1 MQKLLII
8 GYTWPE
14 PKTTGAGV
22 RMLQLIHFFIK
33 NEFEI
38 TFVSAAEKSIYS
50 EDLSALGITENY
62 IQLNNSSFDDFVK
75 NINPDVVVFDRFYT
89 EEQFGWRVSEVCP
102 MALRILDTE
111 DLHFLR
117 MARQTSLTSK
127 NELQLLESDI
137 AKRELASIFRSDI
150 SLIISEVEMEILK
163 NEFKVDASLLHYL
176 PFLINQN
183 TSIKIEVPTYEER
196 KHFIFIGNYKHQ
208 PNADA
213 VLELKNKIW
222 PLISKQL
229 PEAELH
235 CYGAYASQQIK
246 ELHNPKERFFI
257 LGWVEDVETAVK
269 SAKVMLAP
277 IRFGAGLKR
286 KLFEAMQF
294 GTPSVTTKTGSEG
307 ITAGALWNGFLEEDS
322 LEFARKGIQLY
333 TDKKCWE
340 ESRDNGFELLNKRF
354 KNATYESEFRKKLT
368 STLKNLKT
376 HRVHNFTGMLLM
388 HNTMQSSKYMSK
400 WIEEKNKPKN

>member
-33 NEFEI
+33 NRFEI
-38 TFVSAAEKSIYS
+38 TFVSAAEKSTYS

-75 NINPDVVVFDRFYT
+75 DLHPDLVVFDRFYT
-89 EEQFGWRVSEVCP
+89 EEQFGWRVAGVCP

-117 MARQTSLTSK
+117 KARQTSLTLK
-127 NELQLLESDI
+127 NEIHLLESDI
-137 AKRELASIFRSDI
+137 AKRELASIYRSDI

-163 NEFKVDASLLHYL
+163 KEFKVDASLLHYL
-176 PFLINQN
+176 PFLIDQN
-183 TSIKIEVPTYEER
+183 TSLGEKVPTYEER
-196 KHFIFIGNYKHQ
+196 KHFIFIGNNKHQ

-213 VLELKNKIW
+213 VIELKNKIW

-257 LGWVEDVETAVK
+257 SGWVEDVERVVK

-286 KLFEAMQF
+286 KLIEAMQF

-307 ITAGALWNGFLEEDS
+307 IMDGTLWNGFLEEDS
-322 LEFARKGIQLY
+322 LEFASRAVQLY
-333 TDKKCWE
+333 TEKKCWK
-340 ESRDNGFELLNKRF
+340 ESQNNGFELLNKRF
-354 KNATYESEFRKKLT
+354 NSVLYESEFLKKLIIT
-368 STLKNLKT
+368 QKNLKT
-376 HRVHNFTGMLLM
+376 HRVQNFTGLLLM
-388 HNTMQSSKYMSK
+388 HNTMQSTKYMSK
-400 WIEEKNKPKN
+400 WIAEKNKLKN

>member
-183 TSIKIEVPTYEER
+183 TSIKIEVPDYEER

-257 LGWVEDVETAVK
+257 SGWVEDIETALK

-286 KLFEAMQF
+286 KFFEAMQF

-307 ITAGALWNGFLEEDS
+307 ITAGTLWNGFLEEDS
-322 LEFARKGIQLY
+322 LEFAKKAVQLY

-354 KNATYESEFRKKLT
+354 MNATYESEFRKKLT

-376 HRVHNFTGMLLM
+376 HRVQNFTGMLLM

>member
-257 LGWVEDVETAVK
+257 SGWVEDVETAVK

>member
-137 AKRELASIFRSDI
+137 AKRELTSIFRSDI

-183 TSIKIEVPTYEER
+183 TSIKIEFPAYEKR

-257 LGWVEDVETAVK
+257 SGWVEDVETAVK

-286 KLFEAMQF
+286 KFFEAMQF

-307 ITAGALWNGFLEEDS
+307 ITAGTLWNGFLEEDS
-322 LEFARKGIQLY
+322 LEFAKKAVQLY
-333 TDKKCWE
+333 IDKKCWE

-354 KNATYESEFRKKLT
+354 MNATYESEFRKKLT

-376 HRVHNFTGMLLM
+376 HRVQNFTGMLLM